1 MSSSEVCSQ
10 PGAPSH
16 VEIRKLLSLCVRFYY
31 ALGNSRASSALARR
45 AFRFPMPS
53 SDALAVLVER
63 NGPERTLVALTMLST
78 LLTKAR
84 EDAAAAAK
92 AGGAGRDEQGLG
104 VKDMSLALD
113 VLPKLMNICSCGTS
127 GWAVGLLLFQSGVW
141 SVGNLST
148 LSAGRDHIQYEKPN
162 AALKTRKKLTRND
175 RQCHNEFR
183 KLLTT
188 GEITGTRQPSLRD
201 KNSPKTYR
209 NVPQTFI

>member
-84 EDAAAAAK
+84 EDAAKYGSIKSGSKALASKVLQLEGGVVALECIGFRLQDDAYVFDASAESEDVAAAL
-92 AGGAGRDEQGLG
+92 AVFEARADRPARPGR
-104 VKDMSLALD
+104 
-113 VLPKLMNICSCGTS
+113 
-127 GWAVGLLLFQSGVW
+127 W
-141 SVGNLST
+141 
-148 LSAGRDHIQYEKPN
+148 
-162 AALKTRKKLTRND
+162 
-175 RQCHNEFR
+175 
-183 KLLTT
+183 
-188 GEITGTRQPSLRD
+188 
-201 KNSPKTYR
+201 
-209 NVPQTFI
+209 